1 MYALNLNTHLAAD
14 DGLEPLAPMPAVRR
28 ATHRTAGPAVAA
40 AGGVLLAA
48 LIALAGPF
56 AASLVLAL
64 GGTAA
69 LVYLGTAMVSGSWR
83 AAALDLGAAFTAA
96 AVAATAA
103 GPAVSALLVHALWGI
118 LRGACPKAAPG
129 HRFAGSWAAFHASAA
144 LLLGFGI

>member
-1 MYALNLNTHLAAD
+1 MYTLNLNTQLAAD
-14 DGLEPLAPMPAVRR
+14 DGLEPLAPMPAVRLATRR
-28 ATHRTAGPAVAA
+28 ALGPAGAA

-83 AAALDLGAAFTAA
+83 AAALDLSAAFTAA
-96 AVAATAA
+96 GIAAAAA

-118 LRGACPKAAPG
+118 LRGACPNAAPG
-129 HRFAGSWAAFHASAA
+129 RRFAGSWAAFHATAA